1 MDSTTD
7 TSFAGLKTVLE
18 TNNVTAATSAA
29 ALGILFHVTVVRY
42 LDVDNFMY
50 TFLALLWAASALVTS
65 AHLLIGFSF
74 ISACARVLLLAISF
88 DAGLFLSMAVYRVFF
103 HRLRKFPGPF
113 GAKVSRFYS
122 AYLAGKDVKY
132 YKEVEKMHQKYGDF
146 IRTGP
151 REVAIVRKSAVPL
164 ILGPTPQCR
173 KSTWYMQVDSDSTKC
188 SIHMSRDYYDHKRR
202 RRAWDRGFAI
212 KALNTY
218 EPRIKRRVDEF
229 VSQVSKIKTLDATAW
244 SMYLSFDIMGEVGF
258 GKDFGGI
265 ASGTEHPAI
274 KGIHSHMEILGIMSH
289 VPWFLNLISRVPG
302 AAASYAGF
310 FSWCA
315 AEIKAKQKQ
324 WDPEQYPQDIVS
336 WLLKAYVE
344 KDTSASPTEEALHE
358 DSRVVIIAGSETTA
372 TTLTSIL
379 YFLAKHPAV
388 YRKLQ
393 SHVDAA
399 IPTAADWTYE
409 KVKSI
414 TYIDDI
420 INETLRLKPALMTG
434 GYRVTPPQGLQ
445 IDEQYIPGDTNVF
458 VPVQLIQT
466 DDRYWKRA
474 AEFVPERFGEKR
486 VEMETDG
493 APFIPFALGAYQC
506 PGKNL
511 AMISMRIVLSRIAQ
525 QFDVSFAPGETG
537 DEFDKEA
544 LDTFTTALPPVMMEF
559 SERKK

>member
-113 GAKVSRFYS
+113 GAKVSRLYS

-146 IRTGP
+146 IRT
-151 REVAIVRKSAVPL
+151 
-164 ILGPTPQCR
+164 
-173 KSTWYMQVDSDSTKC
+173 
-188 SIHMSRDYYDHKRR
+188 
-202 RRAWDRGFAI
+202 
-212 KALNTY
+212 ALNTY

-486 VEMETDG
+486 IEMETDG

>member
-122 AYLAGKDVKY
+122 AYLVGKDVKY

-146 IRTGP
+146 IRTGKTHPHFSSRNSISFRSLSGP

-212 KALNTY
+212 KG
-218 EPRIKRRVDEF
+218 
-229 VSQVSKIKTLDATAW
+229 
-244 SMYLSFDIMGEVGF
+244 MGELILRMGNHQH
-258 GKDFGGI
+258 
-265 ASGTEHPAI
+265 AYMESSSEHLRTP
-274 KGIHSHMEILGIMSH
+274 
-289 VPWFLNLISRVPG
+289 
-302 AAASYAGF
+302 YQ
-310 FSWCA
+310 
-315 AEIKAKQKQ
+315 AK
-324 WDPEQYPQDIVS
+324 S
-336 WLLKAYVE
+336 
-344 KDTSASPTEEALHE
+344 
-358 DSRVVIIAGSETTA
+358 
-372 TTLTSIL
+372 
-379 YFLAKHPAV
+379 
-388 YRKLQ
+388 
-393 SHVDAA
+393 
-399 IPTAADWTYE
+399 
-409 KVKSI
+409 
-414 TYIDDI
+414 
-420 INETLRLKPALMTG
+420 
-434 GYRVTPPQGLQ
+434 
-445 IDEQYIPGDTNVF
+445 
-458 VPVQLIQT
+458 
-466 DDRYWKRA
+466 
-474 AEFVPERFGEKR
+474 
-486 VEMETDG
+486 
-493 APFIPFALGAYQC
+493 
-506 PGKNL
+506 
-511 AMISMRIVLSRIAQ
+511 
-525 QFDVSFAPGETG
+525 
-537 DEFDKEA
+537 
-544 LDTFTTALPPVMMEF
+544 
-559 SERKK
+559 